1 MSLKARLQAQ
11 INAFGPISVAQYMGL
26 CLHDPK
32 DGYYAAHPKLGADG
46 DFLTAPLTALYL
58 AKTLIHGHINPSDVP
73 PAANGAQWAAQP
85 PVAQKQ

>member
-11 INAFGPISVAQYMGL
+11 ITAFGPVSVAQYMGL

-46 DFLTAPLTALYL
+46 DFLTAP
-58 AKTLIHGHINPSDVP
+58 
-73 PAANGAQWAAQP
+73 
-85 PVAQKQ
+85 